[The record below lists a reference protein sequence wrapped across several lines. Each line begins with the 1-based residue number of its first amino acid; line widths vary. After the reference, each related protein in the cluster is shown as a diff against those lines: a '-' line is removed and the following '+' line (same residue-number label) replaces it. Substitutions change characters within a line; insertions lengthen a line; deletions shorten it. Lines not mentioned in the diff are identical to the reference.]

1 MKQFELN
8 ATRNKNG
15 LFMMGNMKH
24 IMSYTA
30 HLKDSHTGATKL
42 IDILPSSP
50 MTFYDKA
57 SASEFYSPAVSKVN
71 PKTNTKK
78 QRVN

>member
-8 ATRNKNG
+8 VMRNKNG
-15 LFMMGNMKH
+15 LFMKGNMKH

-30 HLKDSHTGATKL
+30 HLKDSHTGCTKL

-57 SASEFYSPAVSKVN
+57 SASEFYSPAVSKVI
-71 PKTNTKK
+71 PKTNSKNQK
-78 QRVN
+78 EN